1 MFSYAGAP
9 WRFLNLIPSPTP
21 SHPLHTLQCEVKGDL
36 APCLIICIH
45 HLSNV
50 SISSDSTVLVSLV
63 KIGQN
68 KQLDYELMFSLS
80 SSSIRDWQGN
90 KAKSFFSGLSNHLSQ
105 LFLFD
110 LFWFYRHFYSGGYE
124 QRPKSWTSW
133 VNFHSFHPLQ
143 CEVKGDIAP
152 CSLICITEFHNS
164 RI

>member
-21 SHPLHTLQCEVKGDL
+21 SHPLHTLQCKVKGDL

-90 KAKSFFSGLSNHLSQ
+90 KAKSFFLQDYLIIYHNCFFLIYSDSTATFIQVVMSSSQ
-105 LFLFD
+105 SPGQAGSTFTPFTPSSAKL
-110 LFWFYRHFYSGGYE
+110 
-124 QRPKSWTSW
+124 KVTSLH
-133 VNFHSFHPLQ
+133 V
-143 CEVKGDIAP
+143 
-152 CSLICITEFHNS
+152 
-164 RI
+164 R